1 MLMMELMTTR
11 EASAVRQHFSRF
23 VDDVVRVSP
32 QIVHRRHRDAFMA
45 VSLEH
50 MRYLVQGNRL
60 TLEYS
65 NPEPNCYVGTLWPL
79 VLVDEGTS
87 YEDLVAKLVEQ
98 ALSYAQDYFED
109 FSFFMS
115 SPKTREQLP
124 FIVNVLLQEDAE
136 GIAALIDGKLG

>member
-1 MLMMELMTTR
+1 MELFVGR
-11 EASAVRQHFSRF
+11 EASAVRQQFSRF

-32 QIVHRRHRDAFMA
+32 QIVHRRQRDAFMA

-50 MRYLVQGNRL
+50 MRYLVQGSRL

-79 VLVDEGTS
+79 ALADEGTS
-87 YEDLVAKLVEQ
+87 LDDLVAKLADQ
-98 ALSYAQDYFED
+98 TRSYAQDYFED
-109 FSFFMS
+109 FPFFMS

-124 FIVNVLLQEDAE
+124 FIVNVLLQENE
-136 GIAALIDGKLG
+136 KGIAGLIDAKLG